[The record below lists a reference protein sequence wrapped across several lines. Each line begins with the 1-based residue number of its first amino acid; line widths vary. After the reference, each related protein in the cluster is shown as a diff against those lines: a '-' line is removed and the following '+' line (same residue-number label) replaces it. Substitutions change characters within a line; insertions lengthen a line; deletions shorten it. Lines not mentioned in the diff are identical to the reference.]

1 MGNPYQAHEAFSGT
15 YARAFEG
22 GTWLAQFHSIEV
34 RVEAK
39 YEDVP
44 QSGKLNPGKKFV
56 GYEITG
62 SMKGAQYGSTFI
74 ERLSAMKDPSV
85 APLVTDMLMVNE
97 DPAARGPYKVEV
109 TGIKFTSWPVFIS
122 EHGSLV
128 EHEFE
133 FTAEDYKVLQS
144 VPDL

>member
-1 MGNPYQAHEAFSGT
+1 MNPNQAHEAFSGT
-15 YARAFEG
+15 YSKIFESG
-22 GTWLAQFHSIEV
+22 RWLAQFHSIEL

-39 YEDVP
+39 YEDIP

-56 GYEITG
+56 GFEITG
-62 SMKGAQYGSTFI
+62 SMKGAQYGSDFI

-97 DPAARGPYKVEV
+97 DPAARGAYKVEV
-109 TGIKFTSWPVFIS
+109 TGIKFTAWPVFIA
-122 EHGSLV
+122 EHGSPV

-133 FTAEDYKVLQS
+133 FTAEDYNIIES